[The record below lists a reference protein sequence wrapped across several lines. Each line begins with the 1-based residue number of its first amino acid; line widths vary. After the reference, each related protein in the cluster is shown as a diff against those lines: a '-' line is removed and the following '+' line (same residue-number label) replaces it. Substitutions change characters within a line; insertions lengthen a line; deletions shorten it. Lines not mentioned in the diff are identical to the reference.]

1 MMPPAWCEVAKPDP
15 HRIIWGAPVLLQTY
29 SRPLTTKIL
38 DMPII
43 RVERDRPDEARSEYL
58 TKPTENY
65 TIMRTSIA
73 ELDGIWQ

>member
-1 MMPPAWCEVAKPDP
+1 
-15 HRIIWGAPVLLQTY
+15 
-29 SRPLTTKIL
+29 
-38 DMPII
+38 MPII

-73 ELDGIWQ
+73 ELDGI